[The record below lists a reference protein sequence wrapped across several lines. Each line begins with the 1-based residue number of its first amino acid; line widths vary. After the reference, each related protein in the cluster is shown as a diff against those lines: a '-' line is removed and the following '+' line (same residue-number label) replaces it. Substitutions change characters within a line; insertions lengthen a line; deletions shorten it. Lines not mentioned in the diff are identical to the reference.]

1 MDNAINEQPQQSVV
15 ADGDVVAARQAGT
28 LWGLFRERVRRSP
41 DGIAYRDY
49 DPIAENWR
57 DHTWQ
62 TIAARVDRFRS
73 ALAREE
79 LEAGDRVAILLPNG
93 IAIACASTW
102 LRMRRV
108 WLSSGFTRTRPQ

>member
-15 ADGDVVAARQAGT
+15 AGGDVVAARQAGT

-62 TIAARVDRFRS
+62 TIAARVDRFRA